1 MDSLMKFEKL
11 MNGMAETESDIC
23 SDGQNRLRRLS
34 SRVFQ
39 VLETQAG
46 IISDPENDFFNSL
59 ASSVLR
65 EIEHYESLVARA
77 AEQMNSDLADSVRSI
92 SAPILEKVMTGY
104 QCYLSAYQHL
114 YECLYYGDMQN
125 SEAICE
131 LGNEAERHIVGA
143 LRNIGDVRDE
153 YPMVA

>member
-1 MDSLMKFEKL
+1 MDSLMKFERL
-11 MNGMAETESDIC
+11 MNGMAETESDAC

-39 VLETQAG
+39 LLETQAG
-46 IISDPENDFFNSL
+46 IISDPENDIFNSL
-59 ASSVLR
+59 ASSLLG
-65 EIEHYESLVARA
+65 EIGHYESLIARA
-77 AEQMNSDLADSVRSI
+77 AEQMNSDLADSVRNI

-104 QCYLSAYQHL
+104 QCYLSAYQLL

-125 SEAICE
+125 RESICE
-131 LGNEAERHIVGA
+131 LGDEAELHIVAA
-143 LRNIGDVRDE
+143 LRSIGDVRDE

>member
-11 MNGMAETESDIC
+11 MNGMAETESDAC
-23 SDGQNRLRRLS
+23 SDGQNRLRGLS

-39 VLETQAG
+39 ILETQAG
-46 IISDPENDFFNSL
+46 IISDPENDIFNSF
-59 ASSVLR
+59 ASTLLR

-77 AEQMNSDLADSVRSI
+77 AEQMNSDLADSVRNI
-92 SAPILEKVMTGY
+92 SAPILKKVMTGY
-104 QCYLSAYQHL
+104 QCYLSAYQLL
-114 YECLYYGDMQN
+114 YGCLYYGDTQN

-131 LGNEAERHIVGA
+131 LGGEAEFHIVGA
-143 LRNIGDVRDE
+143 LRSIDDVRDE